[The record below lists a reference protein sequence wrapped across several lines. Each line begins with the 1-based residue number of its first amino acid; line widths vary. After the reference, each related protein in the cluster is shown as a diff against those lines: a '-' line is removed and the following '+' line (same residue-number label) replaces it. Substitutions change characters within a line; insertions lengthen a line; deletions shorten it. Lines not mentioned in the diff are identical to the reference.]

1 MSNQYGTTPTG
12 PGEYREPDV
21 GLVKPKEAATLVV
34 VRDGEQPT
42 ILMGKR
48 ASTHRFMP
56 NKFVFP
62 GGRLDLIDQRLKTS
76 GDLNPHV
83 LERLRKSTR
92 KDITDRKL
100 RGLALAAI
108 RETYEETGLVIGR
121 ATNQKSNTRHA
132 IWHKYFE
139 HGVEP
144 PLEDMDFF
152 ARAITPAYRT
162 RRFDTRF
169 FMIHEEFI
177 HNDPA
182 LVSKASG
189 ELNQIHWL
197 TFDEAREL
205 DLPAVTRWA
214 IDLVEQRTTL
224 PRAQQ
229 VREPSP
235 FVRFN
240 RGRSISVNL

>member
-1 MSNQYGTTPTG
+1 
-12 PGEYREPDV
+12 
-21 GLVKPKEAATLVV
+21 
-34 VRDGEQPT
+34 
-42 ILMGKR
+42 
-48 ASTHRFMP
+48 MP

-62 GGRLDLIDQRLKTS
+62 GGRLDLIDQRLKIP
-76 GDLNPHV
+76 GELNPDV
-83 LERLRKSTR
+83 LKRLRKSTR
-92 KDITDRKL
+92 KDVTDQKL

-108 RETYEETGLVIGR
+108 RETYEETGLVVGR
-121 ATNQKSNTRHA
+121 ATAQRAKTRHT
-132 IWHKYFE
+132 IWQEYFE

-144 PLEDMDFF
+144 PLQNMDFF

-169 FMIHEEFI
+169 FMIHEDFI

-182 LVSKASG
+182 HVSRASG
-189 ELNQIHWL
+189 ELNHIHWL

-214 IDLVEQRTTL
+214 IDLVEQRIKL

-229 VREPSP
+229 VREPAP

-240 RGRSISVNL
+240 RGRSIAVDL